1 MIAIPKH
8 ALNTGYVVS
17 IKDEVARLRAEA
29 RHYRDLARQQRE
41 RIRDLT
47 TGPVGSRDML
57 AALKARERVNEY
69 VRAAQDRDAKLKELR
84 HVYNR

>member
-1 MIAIPKH
+1 M
-8 ALNTGYVVS
+8 S

-47 TGPVGSRDML
+47 SGPIGNRDVL
-57 AALKARERVNEY
+57 GAIKARDRVNEY
-69 VRAAQDRDAKLKELR
+69 VRAAQERDAKLKELR

>member
-1 MIAIPKH
+1 M
-8 ALNTGYVVS
+8 S

-29 RHYRDLARQQRE
+29 RHFRELAHQQRE
-41 RIRDLT
+41 RIRDLAS
-47 TGPVGSRDML
+47 GPIGSRDKPE
-57 AALKARERVNEY
+57 ALKARDRVNEY